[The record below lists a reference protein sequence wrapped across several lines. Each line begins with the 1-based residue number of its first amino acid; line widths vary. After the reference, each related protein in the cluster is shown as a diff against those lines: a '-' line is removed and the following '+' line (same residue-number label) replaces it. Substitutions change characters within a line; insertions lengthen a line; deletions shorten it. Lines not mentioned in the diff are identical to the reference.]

1 MTQAASSPVPR
12 PSRTAARRLGRVLAL
27 DDFEAVAGSFLPRP
41 IFGYVS
47 GGSETGSAMR
57 DNRAAFADWAML
69 PTTLVDVS
77 TRSQKR
83 SLFGIDYSSPF
94 GISPVGFSAL
104 SAYRGDL
111 ILAQGA
117 QRAGIPM
124 IMSGASLIRLEDVA
138 EAAPHIWF
146 QAYLPG
152 DAETILAML
161 DRIEHAGVG
170 TLVLTVDM
178 PVVSNRENN
187 LRNGFSA
194 PLNPTPRLAWDG
206 LVRPQWTFGTF
217 LRTIVSHGMPHF
229 ENSTVERGPAIVA
242 RNVARHML
250 NRDRLDW
257 SHVDLIRKRWPGR
270 FVLKGI
276 LTAGDALK
284 AHDRGVDGV
293 IVSNHGGRQ
302 MDCLPSP
309 LRVLPAIAE
318 AIGGRIPV
326 MLDSGVRRGTDVL
339 KALALGAD
347 YVFLGRPFIY
357 AAAIA
362 GEAGVAHAYRLLAE
376 EIDRD
381 MALLGITALSQL
393 SRNHLM
399 RIAGAPAPV
408 QAHHAG
414 AA

>member
-1 MTQAASSPVPR
+1 MTQAASSKASR
-12 PSRTAARRLGRVLAL
+12 PGSDGARRLRRVLAL
-27 DDFEAVAGSFLPRP
+27 DDFEAAARSFLPRP

-47 GGSETGSAMR
+47 GGSETCATLR
-57 DNRAAFADWAML
+57 DNRAAFSEWAML
-69 PTTLVDVS
+69 PQTLVDVS
-77 TRSQKR
+77 ARSQKR

-111 ILAQGA
+111 VLAQSA

-138 EAAPHIWF
+138 AAAPGMWF

-161 DRIEHAGVG
+161 DRIEQAGIG

-206 LVRPQWTFGTF
+206 LVRPRWTFGTF
-217 LRTIVSHGMPHF
+217 LRTILRQGMPHF

-242 RNVARHML
+242 RNVARHMP

-257 SHVDLIRKRWPGR
+257 SHVDLIRRRWTGR

-284 AHDRGVDGV
+284 ARDRGVDGI

-309 LRVLPAIAE
+309 LRVLPAIAD
-318 AIGGRIPV
+318 AVGGRMPV

-347 YVFLGRPFIY
+347 FVFLGRPFIY

-381 MALLGITALSQL
+381 MALLGITALSKL
-393 SRNHLM
+393 SGSHLM
-399 RIAGAPAPV
+399 RIAGVPAPI
-408 QAHHAG
+408 QTHHAG
-414 AA
+414 VA

>member
-1 MTQAASSPVPR
+1 MTQAASSHAPR
-12 PSRTAARRLGRVLAL
+12 PSRGAARRLSRVLAL
-27 DDFEAVAGSFLPRP
+27 EDFEAAARSFLPRP

-47 GGSETGSAMR
+47 GGSETCAALR
-57 DNRAAFADWAML
+57 ENRAAFSEWAML
-69 PTTLVDVS
+69 PQTLVDVS
-77 TRSQKR
+77 ARSQKR

-111 ILAQGA
+111 VLAQGA

-138 EAAPHIWF
+138 AVAPGMWF

-161 DRIEHAGVG
+161 DRIEHAGIG

-206 LVRPQWTFGTF
+206 LVRPRWTFGTF
-217 LRTIVSHGMPHF
+217 LRTILRHGMPHF

-242 RNVARHML
+242 RNVARHMP

-257 SHVDLIRKRWPGR
+257 SHVDLIRRRWTGR

-284 AHDRGVDGV
+284 ARDRGVDGV

-309 LRVLPAIAE
+309 LRVLPAIAD
-318 AIGGRIPV
+318 AIGGRMPV

-347 YVFLGRPFIY
+347 FVFLGRPFIY

-393 SRNHLM
+393 SGSHLM
-399 RIAGAPAPV
+399 RITGVPAPI
-408 QAHHAG
+408 QIHHAG

>member
-1 MTQAASSPVPR
+1 MTSAAFPPEVR
-12 PSRTAARRLGRVLAL
+12 PGRGAARRLRRVLSL
-27 DDFEAVAGSFLPRP
+27 DDFETVARTFLPRP
-41 IFGYVS
+41 IFGYVA
-47 GGSETGSAMR
+47 GGSETCASLR
-57 DNRAAFADWAML
+57 DNRTAFAEWAML
-69 PTTLVDVS
+69 PTTLVDTS

-83 SLFGIDYSSPF
+83 TLFGIDYSSPF

-111 ILAQGA
+111 VLACGA
-117 QRAGIPM
+117 RRAGIPM

-138 EAAPHIWF
+138 AAAPGMWF

-152 DAETILAML
+152 DERMILAML
-161 DRIEHAGVG
+161 DRIERAGIG

-187 LRNGFSA
+187 LRTGFSA

-206 LVRPQWTFGTF
+206 LVRPRWTVGTF
-217 LRTIVSHGMPHF
+217 LRTITRHGMPHF

-242 RNVARHML
+242 RNVARHMQ

-257 SHVDLIRKRWPGR
+257 SHVDLIRKHWSGR
-270 FVLKGI
+270 FVIKGI
-276 LTAGDALK
+276 LTPGDAIR
-284 AHDRGVDGV
+284 ARESDVDGI

-309 LRVLPAIAE
+309 LRVLPEIVN
-318 AIGGRIPV
+318 AIGGAIPV
-326 MLDSGVRRGTDVL
+326 MLDSGIRRGTDVL

-347 YVFLGRPFIY
+347 FVFLGRPFIY
-357 AAAIA
+357 AAAIG
-362 GEAGVAHAYRLLAE
+362 GEAGVAHAHRLLAE

-381 MALLGITALSQL
+381 MALLGITSLSQL
-393 SRNHLM
+393 SRRHLM
-399 RIAGAPAPV
+399 RIAGE
-408 QAHHAG
+408 AG
-414 AA
+414 TV

>member
-1 MTQAASSPVPR
+1 MTQAAPSHPPR
-12 PSRTAARRLGRVLAL
+12 PSRAAARRLGRVLAL
-27 DDFEAVAGSFLPRP
+27 DDFEAAAHSFLPRP

-47 GGSETGSAMR
+47 GASETGAAMR
-57 DNRAAFADWAML
+57 DNRAAFDEWAML
-69 PTTLVDVS
+69 PTTLVDTS

-83 SLFGIDYSSPF
+83 GLFGIEHSSPV

-111 ILAQGA
+111 VLAQGA

-138 EAAPHIWF
+138 AAAPGMWF

-161 DRIEHAGVG
+161 DRIDQAGIG

-178 PVVSNRENN
+178 PVVSNRENS
-187 LRNGFSA
+187 LRAGFSA

-206 LVRPQWTFGTF
+206 LVRPRWTFGTF
-217 LRTIVSHGMPHF
+217 LRTILRHGMPHF

-242 RNVARHML
+242 RNVARHMP

-257 SHVDLIRKRWPGR
+257 SHVDLIRRRWTGR

-284 AHDRGVDGV
+284 AQDSGVDGV

-309 LRVLPAIAE
+309 LRVLPAIAD
-318 AIGGRIPV
+318 AIGGRMPV

-347 YVFLGRPFIY
+347 FVFLGRPFIY

-393 SRNHLM
+393 SESHLM
-399 RIAGAPAPV
+399 RIAGVPAPIKT
-408 QAHHAG
+408 HHAG